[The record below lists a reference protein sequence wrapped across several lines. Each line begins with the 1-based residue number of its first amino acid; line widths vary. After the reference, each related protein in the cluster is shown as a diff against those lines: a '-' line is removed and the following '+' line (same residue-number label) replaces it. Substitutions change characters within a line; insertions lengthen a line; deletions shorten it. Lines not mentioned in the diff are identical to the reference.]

1 MQVTDLI
8 DTPRDAVVEDLPPSA
23 KYVVFVLEGE
33 DGPVTRCKLQER
45 TDVAARET
53 AGSACSR
60 ARRCRPVG
68 SDVDNLDRPNA
79 RDPSATARRER
90 AYKFG
95 QAQRARGVQLFGHS
109 SSTVLRDA
117 EAPPCTLSTDKPMDG
132 GSDQFLETRIQRI
145 RHSRT
150 PYRKNLVAG
159 E

>member
-1 MQVTDLI
+1 MLDDALFVERDEE
-8 DTPRDAVVEDLPPSA
+8 PRLPTHTNAEEFRAS
-23 KYVVFVLEGE
+23 F
-33 DGPVTRCKLQER
+33 ER
-45 TDVAARET
+45 ARE
-53 AGSACSR
+53 A
-60 ARRCRPVG
+60 
-68 SDVDNLDRPNA
+68 
-79 RDPSATARRER
+79 SATARRER

-95 QAQRARGVQLFGHS
+95 QAQRARGVQLFGHP